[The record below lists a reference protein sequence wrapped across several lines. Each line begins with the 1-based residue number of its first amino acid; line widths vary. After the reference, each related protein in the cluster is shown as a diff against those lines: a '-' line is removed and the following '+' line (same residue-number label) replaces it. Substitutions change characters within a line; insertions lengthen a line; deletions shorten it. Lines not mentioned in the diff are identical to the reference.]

1 MLKKIIAIQDIF
13 IVFIATCYLL
23 IFFNAQNF
31 AFLHFIADNFI
42 NYFYEIIIVFS
53 LLNIVFLLLSFSSL
67 LLKITL
73 STIFFCSVIYL
84 YTLNKFGTIL
94 DENLISNALLSIGH
108 VTEIIDNSLFFYFF
122 CFAVLPSFLLLKI
135 NLQKTNYK
143 IKISIIIFFVL
154 IIGSVIGFDS
164 THIFTRATHRYS
176 PVNYVSSSIIYL
188 QRFSHNLKAVKN
200 RIDITKKIKFD
211 YQKTLPNLNVVLVI
225 GESLRAD
232 HLQIYGYNQKTTP
245 NLAKIN
251 NLLKFKVLA
260 DFNLTSPSV
269 NSLLSH
275 RLKAEYID
283 IPPET
288 SIISVFKKFGFET
301 YWYSSQ
307 SSKEFGNGILN
318 ILGIESD
325 YAFYKDHLLQNNPVA
340 YDETLLPYTE
350 SIDKQKNNFII
361 LHTFGSHIRFHD
373 RYPSTFEIFSP
384 TCQKTPSSCQKQE
397 LINAY
402 NNTVLYTDYF
412 LNKLFQQFNNTNTI
426 IFFISDHGQFLG
438 EENIYG
444 NGNNNSNSNIWKQ
457 AHTVPMFIY
466 ASPKIWQN
474 KFFQQK
480 LLKAQKNTSNAN
492 LNQDI
497 FFDTVLDCSG
507 FSSDL
512 LSRNLSVCGDIF
524 KQF

>member
-1 MLKKIIAIQDIF
+1 MFKKITVAQDFFVIF
-13 IVFIATCYLL
+13 LATCYLL
-23 IFFNAQNF
+23 IFFNTQNF
-31 AFLHFIADNFI
+31 AFSHFIIDSFKNHFL
-42 NYFYEIIIVFS
+42 EIIVVFC
-53 LLNIVFLLLSFSSL
+53 LLNVLFLLLSFSSL

-73 STIFFCSVIYL
+73 SAIFFCSVIYL
-84 YTLNKFGTIL
+84 YVFNKFGTIL
-94 DENLISNALLSIGH
+94 DENIISNALLSMGH
-108 VTEIIDNSLFFYFF
+108 VSEIIDNSLFSYFF
-122 CFAVLPSFLLLKI
+122 FFAFLPSFLLLKTS
-135 NLQKTNYK
+135 LQKTNYK
-143 IKISIIIFFVL
+143 IKIGMIILFLL
-154 IIGSVIGFDS
+154 IIGSVINFHS
-164 THIFTRATHRYS
+164 KHIFATATHRYA
-176 PVNYVSSSIIYL
+176 PVNYFSSVIIYL
-188 QRFSHNLKAVKN
+188 QRFSHNLKAVEN
-200 RIDITKKIKFD
+200 RIDITKQIKFD
-211 YQKTLPNLNVVLVI
+211 YQKTLPNLNIVLVI
-225 GESLRAD
+225 GESLRVD

-325 YAFYKDHLLQNNPVA
+325 YAFYRDYLLKNNPIA
-340 YDETLLPYTE
+340 YDETLLPHVE
-350 SIDKQKNNFII
+350 LIDKQKNNFII

-373 RYPSTFEIFSP
+373 RYPNAFEIFRP
-384 TCQKTPSSCQKQE
+384 ACQKTPSSCQKQE
-397 LINAY
+397 LVNAY
-402 NNTVLYTDYF
+402 NNTVFYTDYF
-412 LNKLFQQFNNTNTI
+412 LSKLFQKFNNTNAI

-444 NGNNNSNSNIWKQ
+444 NGNNNTNSQVWKS

-480 LLKAQKNTSNAN
+480 LLKAQKNTANKN

-507 FSSDL
+507 FSSKL
-512 LSRNLSVCGDIF
+512 LSRNLSVCGDNL

>member
-1 MLKKIIAIQDIF
+1 MFKKITVAQDFFVIF
-13 IVFIATCYLL
+13 LATCYLL
-23 IFFNAQNF
+23 IFFNTQNF
-31 AFLHFIADNFI
+31 AFSHFIIDSFKNHFL
-42 NYFYEIIIVFS
+42 EIIVVFC
-53 LLNIVFLLLSFSSL
+53 LLNVLFLLLSFSSL

-73 STIFFCSVIYL
+73 SAIFFCSVIYL
-84 YTLNKFGTIL
+84 YVFNKFGTIL
-94 DENLISNALLSIGH
+94 DENIISNALLSMGH
-108 VTEIIDNSLFFYFF
+108 VSEIIDNSLFSYFF
-122 CFAVLPSFLLLKI
+122 FFAFLPSFLLLKTS
-135 NLQKTNYK
+135 LQKTNYK
-143 IKISIIIFFVL
+143 IKIGMIILFLL
-154 IIGSVIGFDS
+154 IIGSIISFHS
-164 THIFTRATHRYS
+164 KHIFATATHRYA
-176 PVNYVSSSIIYL
+176 PVNYFSSVIIYL
-188 QRFSHNLKAVKN
+188 QRFSHNLKAVEN
-200 RIDITKKIKFD
+200 RIDITKQIKFD
-211 YQKTLPNLNVVLVI
+211 YQKTLPNLNIVLVI
-225 GESLRAD
+225 GESLRVD

-325 YAFYKDHLLQNNPVA
+325 YAFYRDYLLKNNPIA
-340 YDETLLPYTE
+340 YDETLLPHVE
-350 SIDKQKNNFII
+350 LIDKQKNNFII

-373 RYPSTFEIFSP
+373 RYPNAFEIFRP
-384 TCQKTPSSCQKQE
+384 ACQKTPSSCQKQE
-397 LINAY
+397 LVNAY

-412 LNKLFQQFNNTNTI
+412 LSKLFQKFNNTNAI

-444 NGNNNSNSNIWKQ
+444 NGNNNTNSQVWKS

-480 LLKAQKNTSNAN
+480 LLKAQKNTANKN

-507 FSSDL
+507 FSSKL
-512 LSRNLSVCGDIF
+512 LSRNLSVCGDNL